1 MPAHLLD
8 DALVEVSRISKKA
21 PGDIISVL
29 EPAESSERHLGP
41 FEEISLG
48 SLHLEM
54 LILHPVV
61 MC

>member
-8 DALVEVSRISKKA
+8 DALVEVSRVSKETS
-21 PGDIISVL
+21 GDVISVL
-29 EPAESSERHLGP
+29 EPTESSERHLGP